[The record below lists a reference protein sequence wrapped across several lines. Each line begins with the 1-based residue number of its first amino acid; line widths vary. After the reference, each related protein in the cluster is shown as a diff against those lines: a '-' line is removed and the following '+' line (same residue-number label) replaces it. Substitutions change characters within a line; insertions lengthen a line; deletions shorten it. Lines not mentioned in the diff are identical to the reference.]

1 MCNRALSMLA
11 SVHRARGF
19 LRAGAQAPSGQG
31 PLDAVAAIT
40 AACIAA
46 GGVSEE
52 QEGLWAAEATDM
64 LLDAWVELL
73 FERSAGFAK

>member
-11 SVHRARGF
+11 AEHRAGGF
-19 LRAGAQAPSGQG
+19 VRAGAQAPSEQG
-31 PLDAVAAIT
+31 PLEAVAAIT

-52 QEGLWAAEATDM
+52 QQGMWAAEASDM

-73 FERSAGFAK
+73 FERSAGFVK

>member
-11 SVHRARGF
+11 SAHRARGF
-19 LRAGAQAPSGQG
+19 LQAGAQAPSGQG
-31 PLDAVAAIT
+31 PLEAVAAIT